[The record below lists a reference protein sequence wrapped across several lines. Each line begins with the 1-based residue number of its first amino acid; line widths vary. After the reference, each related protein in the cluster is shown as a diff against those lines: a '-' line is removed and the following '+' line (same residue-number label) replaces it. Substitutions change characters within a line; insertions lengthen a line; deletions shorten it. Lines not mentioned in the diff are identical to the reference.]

1 MALKDLKGIVPEG
14 GIASWVRWSIR
25 EKGLVLV
32 AVLAFVGLGLFGL
45 SRMNK
50 DEFPVF
56 QLKQGLVAGIYPGA
70 TAAEVEAQLTGPLEE
85 YLFTFKEVDR
95 RTVRSVTRDGICYIY
110 VDLGKDVPQARK
122 DEIWS
127 KIKLGLQARKLTLP
141 TGVLAVA
148 VLDDFGSTSAM
159 LITLESTDKSYQELQ
174 EYADELC
181 ERLHRLPQLASAS
194 VVGAQQEEIAV
205 TIDREKLSAYGI
217 DPAQLFLEY
226 RAASFSV
233 PAGAVETGSDREAI
247 HVTGTVGSEREVA
260 ERIVYADPLGNVVRL
275 RDIAQI
281 SRRFKEPQQEVSYN
295 GHSCLIINVEMRPD
309 NDIVG
314 FGDKVEGVLSAYR
327 ETLPPSVSLGRI
339 CDQPQVVGRSVWSFL
354 RDLLISMLVVIAVM
368 LMLFPIRSALIAS
381 SGVPVCTGVAIA
393 VMYLTGMPLNTVT
406 LAALI
411 VVLGMIVDDSII
423 TMDGYMN
430 QQGQGFT
437 GINAA
442 ARSAQELFM
451 PTFIATLAI
460 CLMFFPIKL
469 IITGYLGD
477 FVSLFPWVVLIA
489 LMMSMFY
496 AVTVVPSLE
505 VKYIVPQ
512 APGARKGFVARAQ
525 DRFFD
530 GLQRFYETCLA
541 WCFRHPYLTLF
552 GGVATIVLGALM
564 FSRLEI
570 QMLPKAARN
579 YFVVEMYERPGK
591 SIRATRARADSL
603 GRILRE
609 DDRVLSVTA
618 FVGTGAPRFSATYTP
633 ILPSPQTAQLIV
645 TTRSTHATEQVLR
658 ECERRYEH
666 LFPDAEI
673 RFKQMDFQPVDA
685 PISVQF
691 RGGKREDLLPAA
703 EKAAAY
709 LRSLP
714 TETQWVHSDAEDWAP
729 VVDVTLDGDE
739 ASRLGVSKALLS
751 LSLGGTFGGETIAT
765 VWEDN
770 RAVPVNIYSEP
781 SGEEAVYR
789 TLGDQWVPTAV
800 PTVSVPLRQVASVTP
815 GWQLDRLCREGG
827 TKSVGAYCDLKFGV
841 SQPAVEKKLRKYV
854 REEIEPTLPEGVEV
868 VYSGLTSINAQVIPE
883 IGWSFFAACSILFL
897 FLLMHFRKASLALL
911 TMVLSSLCLFGAS
924 FGLWVFGLDFSITAV
939 LGLISLV
946 GIIVRNG
953 ILLFEYA
960 EEARFDRGESV
971 RDAAY
976 HAGERRMRPIFLTS
990 CTTALGVLPM
1000 ILSGDLLWMPMGV
1013 TICFGTLLTIF
1024 LITLV
1029 MPVSYWQLNKKADKS

>member
-1 MALKDLKGIVPEG
+1 MDLKDLKGIVPEG
-14 GIASWVRWSIR
+14 GIAAWVRWAVR
-25 EKGLVLV
+25 ERGLVLV
-32 AVLAFVGLGLFGL
+32 VVLALAGLGIFGL

-70 TAAEVEAQLTGPLEE
+70 TAAEVEAQLTAPLEE
-85 YLFTFKEVDR
+85 YLFTFKEVNR
-95 RTVRSVTRDGICYIY
+95 ETVNSVTRDGICYIY
-110 VDLGKDVPQARK
+110 VDLGTDIPQSRK

-141 TGVLAVA
+141 PGVLAVA
-148 VLDDFGSTSAM
+148 VLDDFGSTSSM

-174 EYADELC
+174 DYADELC
-181 ERLHRLPQLASAS
+181 ERLRRIPQLARAS
-194 VVGAQQEEIAV
+194 VSGAQSEEIAV
-205 TIDREKLSAYGI
+205 IIDREKLSVYGI

-233 PAGAVETGSDREAI
+233 PAGAVETASDKEAI
-247 HVTGTVGSEREVA
+247 HVIGTVGSEREVA
-260 ERIVYADPLGNVVRL
+260 ERIVYTDPLGNIVRL
-275 RDIAQI
+275 RDIARI
-281 SRRFKEPQQEVSYN
+281 ERRFKDPEQEVSYN
-295 GHSCLIINVEMRPD
+295 GHACLIINVEMRPD
-309 NDIVG
+309 NDIVH
-314 FGDKVEGVLSAYR
+314 FGDKVEEVLSAYR
-327 ETLPPSVSLGRI
+327 ATLPPSVTINRI
-339 CDQPQVVGRSVWSFL
+339 CDQPRVVARSVWSFL
-354 RDLLISMLVVIAVM
+354 RDLLISMLVVITVM
-368 LMLFPIRSALIAS
+368 LLLFPLRSALIAS
-381 SGVPVCTGVAIA
+381 SGVPICIGVAIA

-430 QQGQGFT
+430 QQGKGFS
-437 GINAA
+437 GLDAA

-477 FVSLFPWVVLIA
+477 FVSQFPWVVLIA
-489 LMMSMFY
+489 LMMSLFY
-496 AVTVVPSLE
+496 AVTVVPFLE
-505 VKYIVPQ
+505 VKYIVPFNVQ
-512 APGARKGFVARAQ
+512 TRKNFIARMQ

-530 GLQRFYETCLA
+530 ALQRFYETCLA
-541 WCFRHPYLTLF
+541 WCFRHPYLTLI
-552 GGVATIVLGALM
+552 GGVATLALGALM
-564 FSRLEI
+564 FSRIHI
-570 QMLPKAARN
+570 QMLPKAARP

-591 SIRATRARADSL
+591 SVRATRARADSL
-603 GRILRE
+603 GKILRQ
-609 DDRVLSVTA
+609 DDRVVSVTA

-633 ILPSPQTAQLIV
+633 VLPSPQTAQLIV
-645 TTRSTHATEQVLR
+645 TTRSTRATEQVLR

-673 RFKQMDFQPVDA
+673 RFKQMDFQPVGA
-685 PISVQF
+685 PVAVQF
-691 RGGKREDLLPAA
+691 RGGKREDLLEPASR
-703 EKAAAY
+703 AAAF

-714 TETQWVHSDAEDWAP
+714 SETQWVHSDAEDWAP

-765 VWEDN
+765 LWEKD
-770 RAVPVNIYSEP
+770 RALPVNIYSDV
-781 SGEEAVYR
+781 GDEAVYS
-789 TLGDQWVPTAV
+789 TLGDQLVPTAIQM
-800 PTVSVPLRQVASVTP
+800 VSVPLRQVATVQP
-815 GWQLDRLCREGG
+815 DWQLDRLCREGG
-827 TKSVGAYCDLKFGV
+827 VQSVGAYCDLKFGV
-841 SQPAVEKKLRKYV
+841 SQPAVERKLKQFV

-868 VYSGLTSINAQVIPE
+868 VYGGLSTVNSKVIPE
-883 IGWSFFAACSILFL
+883 IGWSFLAACSILFL
-897 FLLMHFRKASLALL
+897 FLVLHFRKASLALL
-911 TMVLSSLCLFGAS
+911 TMALSSLCLFGAS
-924 FGLWVFGLDFSITAV
+924 FGLWIFGLDFSITAV

-960 EEARFDRGESV
+960 EEARFERGESV

-976 HAGERRMRPIFLTS
+976 QAGQRRMRPIFLTS

-1029 MPVSYWQLNKKADKS
+1029 MPVSYWQLNKKADKR